1 MLHSGSTLGVF
12 SLCTWS
18 NCIADS
24 PILHILPKINPF
36 DVCLLYF
43 TCKIVGFFN
52 FPFLQNNQVVA
63 VQQHY
68 VKPQPSETTET
79 VLTEECKTE
88 TGLNEEAVKHS
99 QPLEHILDEVSS
111 IYNKSLHPP
120 PTNTWTSWFTYIL
133 SNSSIYLFDYCRIPT
148 YWCLFHSLIAFY
160 VNIYN
165 PVTDARISTR
175 PFEGIFHICL
185 PSLFRTKH
193 CYVLLLLLSKHH
205 QLLVNKQL

>member
-1 MLHSGSTLGVF
+1 M
-12 SLCTWS
+12 
-18 NCIADS
+18 
-24 PILHILPKINPF
+24 
-36 DVCLLYF
+36 
-43 TCKIVGFFN
+43 
-52 FPFLQNNQVVA
+52 VA

-120 PTNTWTSWFTYIL
+120 PTNTLTSWFTYIL

-165 PVTDARISTR
+165 PVTNARISTR

>member
-1 MLHSGSTLGVF
+1 MQNRDGTKRGSRQAFTASWTHPGWGEFYLQPIF
-12 SLCTWS
+12 T
-18 NCIADS
+18 S
-24 PILHILPKINPF
+24 PSHQHVNILVYL
-36 DVCLLYF
+36 
-43 TCKIVGFFN
+43 
-52 FPFLQNNQVVA
+52 
-63 VQQHY
+63 
-68 VKPQPSETTET
+68 
-79 VLTEECKTE
+79 
-88 TGLNEEAVKHS
+88 
-99 QPLEHILDEVSS
+99 
-111 IYNKSLHPP
+111 
-120 PTNTWTSWFTYIL
+120 YIL

-165 PVTDARISTR
+165 PVTNARISTR